1 MPRTTSRRIVSSG
14 RMAAAAS
21 RFLES
26 AGRATKAVLEKALVG
41 RKIVAVRVGTWRD
54 DEIRAH
60 LMLDDGREVVG
71 PLVAEYDD
79 EAGEF
84 LA

>member
-1 MPRTTSRRIVSSG
+1 LQVVG
-14 RMAAAAS
+14 RS
-21 RFLES
+21 
-26 AGRATKAVLEKALVG
+26 TQTVLEKALVG
-41 RKIVAVRVGTWRD
+41 RKIVAVRLDSWRD

-60 LMLDDGREVVG
+60 LTLDNGKEVVG

>member
-1 MPRTTSRRIVSSG
+1 MSSG
-14 RMAAAAS
+14 RMASAAR
-21 RFLES
+21 RFLQVV
-26 AGRATKAVLEKALVG
+26 GRSTQTVLEKVLVG
-41 RKIVAVRVGTWRD
+41 RTIVAVRLDTWRD

-60 LMLDDGREVVG
+60 LMLDNGKEVVG

-79 EAGEF
+79 EAREF